1 MGDQP
6 LLIALVAIQFLVH
19 ALGWGMAAQ
28 LTGRLRAAEGHFA
41 LFWLLIA
48 FGLTLY
54 VPPWPSGSAPRNV
67 GDLMI
72 IGAMAVQHRG
82 MSVYWGQR
90 PADRSQAILLLLAA
104 LVVGLSLLGPNGHGV
119 RVAVVCIGAGLCLF
133 ATVRLVWRHGRA
145 DMPVFARVVAA
156 GYGLM
161 AIALIA
167 RAVQALRLETATK
180 ISIDAPGHLNV
191 PLAILVMFVGGLINI
206 AQIRLVLG
214 RVLQGLTAQ
223 AQTDALT
230 GALNRRGMGRRLDDL
245 HARARERA
253 EAYAVLMVD
262 VDHFKV
268 INDQHGHAVG
278 DEVLKRVALGL
289 RQSLRDSLRDSLR
302 ADDVVSRWGGEEFC
316 VLLPRVRE
324 AEAQALAERM
334 VAVIARSGSPAVT
347 ISIGVALVLP
357 ADAAAD
363 GVMRRADAALYRAK
377 DSGRNRVC
385 VAAAA
390 D

>member
-19 ALGWGMAAQ
+19 ALGWGMAAR
-28 LTGRLRAAEGHFA
+28 LTGRVRAAEGHFA
-41 LFWLLIA
+41 IFWLLIA
-48 FGLTLY
+48 LGLTLY

-72 IGAMAVQHRG
+72 VAAMAVQHRG

-90 PADRSQAILLLLAA
+90 PADRGHAMLLVLAA
-104 LVVGLSLLGPNGHGV
+104 VVVGLSLFASNGHGV
-119 RVAVVCIGAGLCLF
+119 RVAVVCVGAGLCLL
-133 ATVRLVWRHGRA
+133 ATVKLVWRHGHRG
-145 DMPVFARVVAA
+145 MPVFAKIVAA

-161 AIALIA
+161 AIALMA

-214 RVLQGLTAQ
+214 RVLQRLTAQ

-230 GALNRRGMGRRLDDL
+230 GALNRRGMGRRLDEL
-245 HARARERA
+245 HARAQEQA
-253 EAYAVLMVD
+253 EAYALLMVD

-268 INDQHGHAVG
+268 INDRHGHAVG

-289 RQSLRDSLRDSLR
+289 RESLR
-302 ADDVVSRWGGEEFC
+302 ADDIVARWGGEEFC
-316 VLLPRVRE
+316 VLLPRVRQS
-324 AEAQALAERM
+324 EAQALAERM
-334 VAVIARSGSPAVT
+334 VAGIARSGSPAVT
-347 ISIGVALVLP
+347 VSIGVALALP
-357 ADAAAD
+357 ADEAAE
-363 GVMRRADAALYRAK
+363 GVMRRADVALYRAK

-385 VAAAA
+385 VAA
-390 D
+390 